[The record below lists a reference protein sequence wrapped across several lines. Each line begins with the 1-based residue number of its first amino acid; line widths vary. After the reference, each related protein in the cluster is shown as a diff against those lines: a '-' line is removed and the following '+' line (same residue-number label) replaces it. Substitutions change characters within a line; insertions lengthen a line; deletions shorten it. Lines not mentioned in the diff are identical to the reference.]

1 MVGRVN
7 CWLIE
12 DDPLTLVDT
21 GPNSGLA
28 LDRLEQAL
36 REHGHALAD
45 LELIVVSHQHID
57 HLGLVDVLARRAGA
71 EVATLD
77 LLAPYLED
85 FSGQAEEDDVFAE
98 RLMVRHGIAPEVAQA
113 LRSVSRAFRG
123 WGAGTSV
130 TRRLADGG
138 ELALRDRTFRVLHRP
153 GHSPSDTVLWA
164 EDEGLMIG
172 ADHLLAHI
180 SSNPLLTRPLP
191 GTEHQASAA
200 GERPRALVTY
210 LDSLAQTYEQD
221 VRVVLTGHGEPV
233 TDHRALIDQRR
244 RMHDHRARKIHG
256 LLEVGALTAHE
267 IAVALFGEVALTQAY
282 LTLSEVLGHVD
293 LLLADGRAREEDEG
307 GVTRFA
313 ATGDG

>member
-36 REHGHALAD
+36 RERGHALAD
-45 LELIVVSHQHID
+45 LELIVVTHQHID

-191 GTEHQASAA
+191 GTENGPPTQ
-200 GERPRALVTY
+200 RPRALVTY
-210 LDSLAQTYEQD
+210 LDSLARTYAQD

-233 TDHRALIDQRR
+233 MDHRALIDQRR
-244 RMHDHRARKIHG
+244 RMHDRRARKIHG
-256 LLEVGALTAHE
+256 LLEERPLTAHE

-293 LLLADGRAREEDEG
+293 LLLDDGRAREEDDG
-307 GVTRFA
+307 AVTRFA